1 MTAPVPAP
9 VDLLARLPLA
19 VAIRE
24 SVWAFPLLEVIHIAA
39 FAAMIGSVLTVEL
52 RVFGLRRALPL
63 DELGKLGAAIG
74 VTAFAVIVASGSLL
88 FLSDA
93 GGYIGNRAF
102 AVKLGLI
109 AVAAVNMLVFH
120 ARGSLARPDG
130 AAKLQAALSLLLW
143 LGVIAAGRL
152 IAYV

>member
-1 MTAPVPAP
+1 VAAPIP
-9 VDLLARLPLA
+9 VDVLARLPLA

-24 SVWAFPLLEVIHIAA
+24 SVWAFPLLEIVHIAA
-39 FAAMIGSVLTVEL
+39 FAAMIGSVLMVEL

-74 VTAFAVIVASGSLL
+74 VSAFALIVASGSLL

-93 GGYIGNRAF
+93 TGYIGNRAF
-102 AVKLGLI
+102 VVKLGLI
-109 AVAAVNMLVFH
+109 TVAAINMLVFH
-120 ARGSLARPDG
+120 ARGSLARPD
-130 AAKLQAALSLLLW
+130 AMARAQAALSLLLW
-143 LGVIAAGRL
+143 LGVIAAGRM